1 MCSLFLSLVGWL
13 SRCLP
18 SPPLPTPPPPF
29 TATAPRHLLP
39 FHLLPR
45 LSPQVRARL
54 YGSIESGVEEEHQRR
69 RRRACA
75 GAHPAAAQRTPR
87 SASASPEPQPQPNP
101 SPNPNLLPCVKT
113 LVTLRCKL
121 KRGPGLAIGPLGAPE
136 YESRLNSRSRV
147 PLPTFY
153 CIFYPFRWQ
162 SPAEVHWTVHV
173 DCPRAQIQTFWV
185 LSAQRPLQAPLSCP
199 GVPRGYHHL
208 NR

>member
-1 MCSLFLSLVGWL
+1 MVIALSSIPAIAHTATALH
-13 SRCLP
+13 RHRP
-18 SPPLPTPPPPF
+18 SPPPPF
-29 TATAPRHLLP
+29 PPAPSAVPRCARGCTARSRAAWRRSTREEGGAP
-39 FHLLPR
+39 
-45 LSPQVRARL
+45 VRAL
-54 YGSIESGVEEEHQRR
+54 T
-69 RRRACA
+69 
-75 GAHPAAAQRTPR
+75 PPPQRTPR

-121 KRGPGLAIGPLGAPE
+121 KRGPGLALGPLGAPE